1 PVVAIG
7 ISFGAGGFGNSP
19 WNTVGPRKL
28 LLRSN
33 GRPDDALEHCVR
45 IAADPQTWH
54 QEFKRGP
61 APREEHV
68 LALVGAEG
76 SLQVKP
82 ALLRSLPFGDGHEYR
97 RARLGSEKIVVVL
110 AQPALGLL
118 KPD

>member
-1 PVVAIG
+1 
-7 ISFGAGGFGNSP
+7 
-19 WNTVGPRKL
+19 
-28 LLRSN
+28 
-33 GRPDDALEHCVR
+33 R

-118 KPD
+118 KPDRKLFLLSVVQNAKIHFIGHGLSGGSKCSQAHY